1 MLTVV
6 TGASGHIGGN
16 LTRALLE
23 RGRSVRVTVRQDTRA
38 IDGLEVQRV
47 PADVLDPASL
57 QRAFE
62 GAEVVFHLAAVISI
76 TGDPAGAMQRT
87 NIEGVRN
94 VVEACLACGVRRLV
108 HFSSIHA
115 LSHRPEAEPIDE
127 TRPFADGDALAYDR
141 TKAGGEQEVHRAV
154 ERGLDAVIVNP
165 TAVIGPH
172 DYKPSP
178 VGQVLLDLYQRSFP
192 ALVEGGFDWVDVRDV
207 VAGALAAEERG
218 KTGERYLLSGR
229 WASVADLARVV
240 EEVTGVAA
248 PRFVSPMW
256 LARLGAPFVVAF
268 NSVLGRRPLYTSSSL
283 RALRCHRDVSS
294 EKAKAELCYSSRP
307 LRETVE
313 DTIDWFEGAGMLRR
327 KAS

>member
-16 LTRALLE
+16 LVRALLE
-23 RGRSVRVTVRQDTRA
+23 QGRRLRVTVRQDTRA
-38 IDGLEVQRV
+38 IDGLQVVRV

-57 QRAFE
+57 RRAFE

-76 TGDPAGAMQRT
+76 TGDPAGTMQQT
-87 NIEGVRN
+87 NIDGVRN
-94 VVEACLACGVRRLV
+94 VVEACLACGVRRLI

-127 TRPFADGDALAYDR
+127 TRSFADGDAMAYDR

-165 TAVIGPH
+165 TAVIGPY

-178 VGQVLLDLYQRSFP
+178 VGQVLLDLYQRNFP
-192 ALVEGGFDWVDVRDV
+192 ALVAGGFDWVDVRDV

-218 KTGERYLLSGR
+218 RTGERYLLSGK

-240 EEVTGVAA
+240 QEVTGVPA

-256 LARLGAPFVVAF
+256 LARIGAPFVVAF
-268 NSVLGRRPLYTSSSL
+268 NRVLGRRPLYTSSSL
-283 RALRCHRDVSS
+283 RALRCHRDVTS
-294 EKAKAELCYSSRP
+294 EKAKSELCYSSRP

-313 DTIDWFEGAGMLRR
+313 DTIDWFESAGMLRR
-327 KAS
+327 KGS

>member
-16 LTRALLE
+16 LVRALLE
-23 RGRSVRVTVRQDTRA
+23 QGRRLRVTVRQDTRA
-38 IDGLEVQRV
+38 IDGLQVVRV

-57 QRAFE
+57 RRAFE

-76 TGDPAGAMQRT
+76 TGDPAGTMQQT
-87 NIEGVRN
+87 NIDGVRN
-94 VVEACLACGVRRLV
+94 VVEACLACGVRRLI

-127 TRPFADGDALAYDR
+127 TRSFADGDAMAYDR

-165 TAVIGPH
+165 TAVIGPY

-178 VGQVLLDLYQRSFP
+178 VGQVLLDLYQRNFP
-192 ALVEGGFDWVDVRDV
+192 ALVAGGFDWVDVRDV

-218 KTGERYLLSGR
+218 RTGERYLLSGK

-240 EEVTGVAA
+240 QEVTGVPA
-248 PRFVSPMW
+248 PRLVSPMW
-256 LARLGAPFVVAF
+256 LARIGAPFVVAF
-268 NSVLGRRPLYTSSSL
+268 NRVLGRRPLYTSSSL
-283 RALRCHRDVSS
+283 RALRCHRDVTS
-294 EKAKAELCYSSRP
+294 EKAKSELCYSSRP

-313 DTIDWFEGAGMLRR
+313 DTIDWFESAGMLRR
-327 KAS
+327 KGS